1 MSAGPMILPK
11 FSVVLNDSGLDYR
24 RIRPFLEWLCSREDI
39 QAYAYVTHVGKVAD
53 PEQQVQ
59 ISEGVDIYA
68 SSEEMDV
75 SICLDVSRSADGSLT
90 YERGAT
96 HCGKP

>member
-24 RIRPFLEWLCSREDI
+24 TIQPFLQWLCSRENI
-39 QAYAYVTHVGKVAD
+39 QAYAYVTPVGKVAD

-59 ISEGVDIYA
+59 ISEGVDI
-68 SSEEMDV
+68 
-75 SICLDVSRSADGSLT
+75 
-90 YERGAT
+90 
-96 HCGKP
+96 